1 MKTKLLFTAA
11 LMAVTVGTQAVP
23 STGSSMLVQL
33 LESQRL
39 ENNVEVLAEGEETTE
54 EVTQHQRPEGENV
67 DVTDWIVNPGFDDG
81 TTNGWEGTGA
91 LPVIVDGRAES
102 ISNTWNR
109 YTFDFYQDIQ
119 VPNGLY
125 SVSVQEHAT
134 IGGKTDLYIQG
145 YDRATALMNWNNGDF
160 TQWVDENVSRATT
173 GNVLVVDGMVR
184 IGVNLHTGHQSQNL
198 HFDNFKLTYVN
209 DGNAEAQN
217 RYDAKV
223 GELRDAMTYPDGLR
237 ERVNVAKA
245 EKTVTTDNFLV
256 EYTALEAEVALLNSS
271 AVSDFMELVESY
283 SSIAANLDET
293 AQAAITTAIAAAHEA
308 LATVENVDG
317 VGQISDKLT
326 AAFREAVGTQE
337 YVVAEENFDDA
348 TVEGW
353 NGISGTIRDGVTEYF
368 NSNFDLNREFANL
381 QEGWYQ
387 LTLNGFYRNGGA
399 DQGASYNANTY
410 KSNWRVYGGDYEIP
424 LMCLYEETETTGYI
438 QGEPGN
444 PDGNYPGGTQSSAA
458 NFNKGKYLNTLNVWV
473 SDGTLKVGIRGEG
486 TDGNRW
492 CCLDNI
498 KLTYK
503 GNDRTAMYDAMQTNA
518 EGLANSFGMTAY
530 ANGLAQLQ
538 PELKDEAAIADM
550 NVRTK
555 AIIDIVN
562 GMVDFPANLEAYKSS
577 IEEALANSEASEED
591 KAFYTDLQNL
601 SLANVTSLEDIDVE
615 GAYHNYLSI
624 ATPVEGYQ
632 FDMTWL
638 LTNPDVTGMPV
649 WQSLPNVGWSTDIN
663 GGNQQTNNSTNSA
676 GASEFIEVWTN
687 TTPQIGWILYQ
698 NIVVPEGQYKLTAD
712 AFASAPSNVCLYAG
726 ENKGD
731 AIPQEA
737 TSFAA
742 RANLGISFA
751 SAGETMRLG
760 LKGETDNASAWC
772 GFNNLKLY
780 KVAATDLTL
789 NEEYNAEAYPVTT
802 NTYANVT
809 LTRTLKSDGKWNTF
823 CVPFDMT
830 AEQLEANGITDVR
843 TLESANVEG
852 KSVTLNFS
860 ESNLNAVEAGVPYL
874 VKVDASYDG
883 TINVENVLVSAA
895 EPTTVS
901 VEGGVSM
908 TGNYAAGNVPTGA
921 YFISDNAF
929 YLADVA
935 DAVSLKGF
943 RAYITLG
950 GVAQA
955 NRLLIN
961 VDGEVTAVDDALQ
974 AEEADPLV
982 DVYSLN
988 GLRLKHGVR
997 KSAALEGLPR
1007 GIYVVGGEKV
1017 GR

>member
-11 LMAVTVGTQAVP
+11 LMAATVGTQAVP

-134 IGGKTDLYIQG
+134 IGGKTNLYIQG

-223 GELRDAMTYPDGLR
+223 GELRDATTYPDGLQ
-237 ERVNVAKA
+237 ERVNAAKA

-256 EYTALEAEVALLNSS
+256 EYTALEAEVAILNSS
-271 AVSDFMELVESY
+271 AVSDFMNLVERY
-283 SSIAANLDET
+283 STVFGLSEE
-293 AQAAITTAIAAAHEA
+293 AQAAITAAITKANED
-308 LATVENVDG
+308 LAKAE
-317 VGQISDKLT
+317 S
-326 AAFREAVGTQE
+326 AEAVAQINADLTTAFEQATEGQD
-337 YVVAEENFDDA
+337 YVVAEFDFNDGS
-348 TVEGW
+348 TDGW
-353 NGISGTIRDGVTEYF
+353 AGAVDKMAEAGVMEFY
-368 NSNFDLNREFANL
+368 NQDFDFWYELTNL
-381 QEGWYQ
+381 QAGWYQ
-387 LTLNGFYRNGGA
+387 VEVNAFYRSSSLEDHQAGLDKNLAVIFGDDNGPDRRYSMPALSLYDEDCTEVGGMGNAGAYPNDRTQANSCFQTGHYKMTVNAYVGA
-399 DQGASYNANTY
+399 DGILNFGLAGTNQGNS
-410 KSNWRVYGGDYEIP
+410 W
-424 LMCLYEETETTGYI
+424 MCF
-438 QGEPGN
+438 
-444 PDGNYPGGTQSSAA
+444 D
-458 NFNKGKYLNTLNVWV
+458 NF
-473 SDGTLKVGIRGEG
+473 KV
-486 TDGNRW
+486 
-492 CCLDNI
+492 
-498 KLTYK
+498 TYK
-503 GNDRTAMYDAMQTNA
+503 GDDLSAMYAAMQVQAVALA
-518 EGLANSFGMTAY
+518 EKYGMTAY
-530 ANGLAQLQ
+530 AEGLNSLSK
-538 PELKDEAAIADM
+538 PETVDEATIWDL
-550 NVRTK
+550 NERTK

-591 KAFYTDLQNL
+591 KGFYTDLQNL
-601 SLANVTSLEDIDVE
+601 SLANVTSLEDMDVE
-615 GAYHNYLSI
+615 GAYHNYLRV
-624 ATPVEGYQ
+624 ANPTDGYQ

-649 WQSLPNVGWSTDIN
+649 WQNLPSVGWSTDIN
-663 GGNQQTNNSTNSA
+663 GGNQQTNNSTNSK
-676 GASEFIEVWTN
+676 GVSEFIEVWTN

-742 RANLGISFA
+742 KANLEISFA
-751 SAGETMRLG
+751 SAGEAMRLG

-780 KVAATDLTL
+780 KVAATDLPL
-789 NEEYNAEAYPVTT
+789 DEASETYDVATD
-802 NTYANVT
+802 TYANVT
-809 LTRTLKSDGKWNTF
+809 LTRSLKADAWNTF

-830 AEQLEANGITDVR
+830 AEQLAENGITDVR
-843 TLESANVEG
+843 ALESASVEG
-852 KSVTLNFS
+852 ESVTLNFS

-883 TINVENVLVSAA
+883 RTINVENVLVSVA

-901 VEGGVSM
+901 VDGGVNM
-908 TGNYAAGNVPTGA
+908 TGNYAAGTVPIGA
-921 YFISDNAF
+921 YFISNNAF
-929 YLADVA
+929 YYADEASNVA
-935 DAVSLKGF
+935 LKGF
-943 RAYITLG
+943 RAYIQLNND
-950 GVAQA
+950 VQNA
-955 NRLLIN
+955 NRLMIN
-961 VDGEVTAVDDALQ
+961 
-974 AEEADPLV
+974 
-982 DVYSLN
+982 
-988 GLRLKHGVR
+988 
-997 KSAALEGLPR
+997 LEGVQRLHEAPQS
-1007 GIYVVGGEKV
+1007 GGAQ
-1017 GR
+1017 RRRA